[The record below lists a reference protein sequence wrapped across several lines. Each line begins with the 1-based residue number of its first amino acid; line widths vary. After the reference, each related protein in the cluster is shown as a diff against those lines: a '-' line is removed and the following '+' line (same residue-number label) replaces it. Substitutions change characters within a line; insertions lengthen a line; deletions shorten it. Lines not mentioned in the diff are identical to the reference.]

1 VFNRSVRNLIFGQT
15 LSNLAD
21 VMATITIVTLM
32 YHISHSVTYTALVP
46 LVRMISQ
53 SVSGLV
59 SPLLLDR
66 YPLTFLLKSSQFM
79 QFILFCIIGWY
90 AWQSLSPGTLW
101 LMLLLIMVWAFLD
114 GWTSPATS
122 ALIPRL
128 LDHSEHIMKVNGIFG
143 TSNQIVQLAG
153 WAGGAIVFNWLGGPY
168 TLLSI
173 AVMYFLAFL
182 MTSMVHEPK
191 LKREKKAA
199 SGDGAAEM
207 EPTPNV
213 SAWQRLR
220 EGWLIIW
227 SRPSLRSL
235 AIMDFLEGLAG
246 SVWVGAFLLAYVK
259 TVLNRDETWWG
270 YINVSYFIGAIVG
283 GLCIVAI
290 SSWLNRNRFGA
301 MMIGMIGY
309 GVLTLIFGY
318 TTSAWLALVLAL
330 FMGPLVEM
338 RTVAVTTI
346 RQLSVEEELL
356 PKVLAAMSTLNT
368 FIFGISVVVLG
379 VLSDLMGIAAIYVIC
394 GLLSLVATGIGYLY
408 RQSFMEMQ
416 PGPTAPMNRSL

>member
-1 VFNRSVRNLIFGQT
+1 MFNRSVRNLVFGQT

-32 YHISHSVTYTALVP
+32 YHISNSVTYTALVP

-53 SVSGLV
+53 SISGLI

-66 YPLTFLLKSSQFM
+66 YPLTFLLKSSQFL

-90 AWQSLSPGTLW
+90 AWQSLSPETLW
-101 LMLLLIMVWAFLD
+101 VMLLLIMVWAFLD

-128 LDHSEHIMKVNGIFG
+128 LDNSEHVLKANGVFG
-143 TSNQIVQLAG
+143 TANQIVQLAG

-173 AVMYFLAFL
+173 AVMYFFAFL

-191 LKREKKAA
+191 RKSEKKSA
-199 SGDGAAEM
+199 SDVESKEAPKAG
-207 EPTPNV
+207 
-213 SAWQRLR
+213 AWQRLR

-227 SRPSLRSL
+227 SRPALRSL

-246 SVWVGAFLLAYVK
+246 SVWAGAFLLAYVK
-259 TVLNRDETWWG
+259 TVLHRDETWWG
-270 YINVSYFIGAIVG
+270 YINVSYFIGAIIG

-318 TTSAWLALVLAL
+318 MTSAWIALALAL

-379 VLSDLMGIAAIYVIC
+379 VLSDLFGIAAIYVIC

-408 RQSFMEMQ
+408 RQSFNELQ
-416 PGPTAPMNRSL
+416 PQQAAPMNRSL

>member
-1 VFNRSVRNLIFGQT
+1 VFNRSVRNLVFGQT

-32 YHISHSVTYTALVP
+32 YHISNSVTYTALVP

-53 SVSGLV
+53 SISGLI

-66 YPLTFLLKSSQFM
+66 YPLTFLLKSSQFL

-90 AWQSLSPGTLW
+90 AWQSLSPETLW
-101 LMLLLIMVWAFLD
+101 VMLLLIMVWAFLD

-128 LDHSEHIMKVNGIFG
+128 LDNSEHVMKANGVFG
-143 TSNQIVQLAG
+143 TANQIVQLAG
-153 WAGGAIVFNWLGGPY
+153 WAGGAIVFNWLGGTY

-191 LKREKKAA
+191 RKSENKSASDVESKEASKA
-199 SGDGAAEM
+199 G
-207 EPTPNV
+207 
-213 SAWQRLR
+213 AWQRLR

-227 SRPSLRSL
+227 SRPALRSL

-259 TVLNRDETWWG
+259 TVLHRDETWWG

-283 GLCIVAI
+283 GLCIVVI

-318 TTSAWLALVLAL
+318 MTSAWIALALAL

-379 VLSDLMGIAAIYVIC
+379 VLSDLFGIAAIYVIC

-408 RQSFMEMQ
+408 RQSFKELQ
-416 PGPTAPMNRSL
+416 PQQAAPMNRSL